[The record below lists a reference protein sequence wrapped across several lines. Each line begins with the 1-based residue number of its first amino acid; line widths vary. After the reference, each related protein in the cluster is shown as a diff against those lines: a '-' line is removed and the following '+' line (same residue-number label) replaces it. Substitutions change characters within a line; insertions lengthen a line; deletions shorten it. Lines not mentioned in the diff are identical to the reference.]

1 MYKEFID
8 AESHL
13 SILEL
18 RHAEDLFQLIDKNRN
33 HLGRWLSFPK
43 RTKNVE
49 DSAAFIQKSLIRL
62 SENNGYWAGI
72 WHQGMIAGSIGF
84 LYIDW
89 NARKTEIGYWLGE
102 EFTGK
107 GLVTKAAKRFIDHAF
122 QDLDLRK
129 VEIGVAAN
137 NVKSRAIPLRLGFTE
152 EGIIRNY
159 EHLNGEY
166 LDRVIYG
173 MLKEEWE

>member
-1 MYKEFID
+1 M
-8 AESHL
+8 
-13 SILEL
+13 
-18 RHAEDLFQLIDKNRN
+18 
-33 HLGRWLSFPK
+33 
-43 RTKNVE
+43 
-49 DSAAFIQKSLIRL
+49 
-62 SENNGYWAGI
+62 
-72 WHQGMIAGSIGF
+72 
-84 LYIDW
+84 
-89 NARKTEIGYWLGE
+89 
-102 EFTGK
+102 
-107 GLVTKAAKRFIDHAF
+107 TKAAKRFIDHAF